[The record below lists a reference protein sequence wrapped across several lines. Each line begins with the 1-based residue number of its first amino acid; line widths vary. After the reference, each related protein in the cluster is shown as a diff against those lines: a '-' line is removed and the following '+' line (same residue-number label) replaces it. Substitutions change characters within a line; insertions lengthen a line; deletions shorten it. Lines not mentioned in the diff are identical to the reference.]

1 MTIEELKK
9 LNEEIVAATLDYQAM
24 RINLKSKEAD
34 LLLNTDFEKV
44 LGKKRPTVG
53 EKEAYI
59 LSQVKDEK
67 LIVEKQSMNVEGLK
81 RLFEIYKLEV
91 KFNGEIVKDIIQG
104 VELDE
109 SSETGEETSE
119 WGTRIVEIVK
129 EGYCV

>member
-34 LLLNTDFEKV
+34 LLLNTDFEAV
-44 LGKKRPTVG
+44 LNKKRPTVG

-119 WGTRIVEIVK
+119 
-129 EGYCV
+129 

>member
-9 LNEEIVAATLDYQAM
+9 LNEEIIAATLDYQAM

-34 LLLNTDFEKV
+34 LLLNTDFEAV

-119 WGTRIVEIVK
+119 
-129 EGYCV
+129 